1 MGLCFCNLTLD
12 SYLKS
17 DGRPAQIWAN
27 AGVSLSLDSLI
38 FVLQQWIVVE
48 VDWQLSNK

>member
-1 MGLCFCNLTLD
+1 MGLSFCNLTNQTLD

-27 AGVSLSLDSLI
+27 AGVSLSLNSHLSYNNHVAGGG
-38 FVLQQWIVVE
+38 VL
-48 VDWQLSNK
+48 